1 MLAKVYTSCVHIR
14 SRFHESV
21 DLDLRRRMGDVLR
34 ALEKNEPVTILHRGK
49 EKAVI
54 YPAPIRQGRAIA
66 VTQHPAFGMW
76 KDRDDLQNVDQAVR
90 KLRKARH
97 LAL

>member
-1 MLAKVYTSCVHIR
+1 MKASI
-14 SRFHESV
+14 
-21 DLDLRRRMGDVLR
+21 LDLRRRMGDVLR

-49 EKAVI
+49 EKGVI
-54 YPAPIRQGRAIA
+54 YPSPVRQGRGIA

-76 KDRDDLQNVDQAVR
+76 KDRDDLRDVDRAVR

-97 LAL
+97 HAL

>member
-1 MLAKVYTSCVHIR
+1 MKASI
-14 SRFHESV
+14 
-21 DLDLRRRMGDVLR
+21 LDLRRRMGDVLR

-54 YPAPIRQGRAIA
+54 YPAPIRKGQGMA

-76 KDRDDLQNVDQAVR
+76 KDRDDLQDVDRAVR
-90 KLRKARH
+90 KLRQARH
-97 LAL
+97 HAL